1 MTAFSYSR
9 RLNWSE
15 CDAGGIVFFP
25 NYARWAVDGL
35 NEMFQS
41 GGYRPNRKLSDGGIE
56 GIPCV
61 EFNMRFFDAPHLHA
75 IVDHRIVVDRI
86 GTTSFTVRH
95 VFSGGGRSFAE
106 VLDSRVWA
114 IHGDD
119 GLRKA
124 PLPTEVLVILN
135 AHKELEAGE

>member
-1 MTAFSYSR
+1 MRLIGPSGFAPRGEAERRELKIASVWFSWRS
-9 RLNWSE
+9 
-15 CDAGGIVFFP
+15 VPF
-25 NYARWAVDGL
+25 
-35 NEMFQS
+35 
-41 GGYRPNRKLSDGGIE
+41 GYPPNRKLSDGGIE

-75 IVDHRIVVDRI
+75 IVDHRIVVERI
-86 GTTSFTVRH
+86 GKMSFAVRH
-95 VFSGGGRSFAE
+95 VYSGEGRSFAE

-124 PLPTEVLVILN
+124 PLPSEVLVILN
-135 AHKELEAGE
+135 SHKEPEAGE